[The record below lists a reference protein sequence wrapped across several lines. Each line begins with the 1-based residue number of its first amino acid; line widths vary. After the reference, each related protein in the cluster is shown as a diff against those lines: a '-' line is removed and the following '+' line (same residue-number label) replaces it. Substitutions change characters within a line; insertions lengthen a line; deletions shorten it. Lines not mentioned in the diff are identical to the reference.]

1 MAFLLVAVGG
11 VLGANARY
19 AVSQW
24 AAARWGAAFPYGTLA
39 VNATG
44 SLLLGF
50 VLALD
55 VARLGDN
62 PDVKLLVTTGFL
74 GAYTTFSTFAFE
86 TVALGRQ
93 RDHWPAVANIVG
105 SVALGLGGAA
115 LGVLLGGAGR

>member
-1 MAFLLVAVGG
+1 MAFLLVAIGG

-19 AVSQW
+19 VVSQW

-39 VNATG
+39 INATG
-44 SLLLGF
+44 SLLLGL

-55 VARLGDN
+55 AARLGNN
-62 PDVKLLVTTGFL
+62 PDVRLLVTTGFL

-93 RDHWPAVANIVG
+93 RDHWPAVANIAG